1 MMDSPTKLPLVINA
15 TIDQVRSNFSA
26 LSLEE
31 QQSLI
36 FSSLYKSVSIP
47 FKEITIIFNRTY
59 SHKDEFGIPQAS
71 AYKSDPF
78 VLTPDNTRV
87 TLELIDSSAIA
98 YIKLLNAICV
108 NIQKSSIEN
117 MINLGKSEEE
127 AKNNSFLSSAT
138 FTLTNELK
146 TAILDIKW
154 ETH

>member
-59 SHKDEFGIPQAS
+59 SHKDESGIPQAN

-78 VLTPDNTRV
+78 VLTPDNT
-87 TLELIDSSAIA
+87 
-98 YIKLLNAICV
+98 
-108 NIQKSSIEN
+108 
-117 MINLGKSEEE
+117 
-127 AKNNSFLSSAT
+127 
-138 FTLTNELK
+138 
-146 TAILDIKW
+146 
-154 ETH
+154 